1 MKKLTVQPNEKSRHV
16 AVSQIRRHD
25 EDLSWIHNQQTRSS
39 GQKITLR
46 SNHFIMKTA
55 NDQPFYQYQV
65 DYDPPID
72 NQLAEGRDLRE
83 IVGQTRVFDG
93 MVKLKDG

>member
-1 MKKLTVQPNEKSRHV
+1 M
-16 AVSQIRRHD
+16 
-25 EDLSWIHNQQTRSS
+25 
-39 GQKITLR
+39 TLR
-46 SNHFIMKTA
+46 SNHFITKTA

-72 NQLAEGRDLRE
+72 NRRLRVALLWYLRK

-93 MVKLKDG
+93 MILYLPINLYPPAEGWLTSVEGGQAIASNVRVEILSSSQAN

>member
-16 AVSQIRRHD
+16 AVSQIRTHD
-25 EDLSWIHNQQTRSS
+25 EDLSNQQTRSS
-39 GQKITLR
+39 GQKVTLR

-55 NDQPFYQYQV
+55 NDQPFYHYQV

-72 NQLAEGRDLRE
+72 NQWLRVGTLGR
-83 IVGQTRVFDG
+83 
-93 MVKLKDG
+93 